1 MPALLLPAS
10 PTAGVSMVARNRP
23 DAAEAHDYP
32 RRSLLPDIPMT
43 SRMIALPL
51 MLLLPA
57 IATAA
62 PALPGGGID
71 SRALAEHIRVLASDE
86 FEGRAPATPG
96 EDKTVA
102 YLSEQFE
109 RAGLSPGGDDGSWT
123 QQVTLVRSDVQ
134 GPVRARFEVGDSVR
148 ELANSED
155 IAVESLHPASRVELE
170 RVPLVFAGY
179 GVHAP
184 ERDWDDFGDI
194 DVRGKVLVVLVND
207 PDFESG
213 KGRFGGRAMTYYGRW
228 TYKYEEA
235 ARRGAAGVLIVHED
249 APAAYPWVTV
259 RNGRS
264 GPQYDIVRNDAG
276 THHLRLRGWMQRAT
290 AERLFADAGLDFEAA
305 KAAAQQPGFQ
315 AHPIEG
321 ATLSIAFDVAH
332 SQIKSRNVVG
342 LLRGGSRADET
353 VIVSGHWDHFGI
365 APKPDARG
373 DAIMNGAVDNAT
385 ALASM
390 IELARV
396 FAAGDAPARSLLFLA
411 PTAEESGLLGARY
424 YVANPLRPLAT
435 TAAVINIEM
444 WSPDGPARDISSWGL
459 GKVSLER
466 SLEEAAAIDGR
477 TRSLDENLE
486 AGLFYRA
493 DHFAFAQ
500 AGVPA
505 ITLGPGT
512 DLLDGGIEAGKAAR
526 ARYFAE
532 RYHQPADEYDESWDL
547 RGPTLDT
554 ITTYRLIEAIANRD
568 EWPQWDADSEFA
580 AERARTAALRKA
592 R

>member
-1 MPALLLPAS
+1 MTFRTLALPLLLPI
-10 PTAGVSMVARNRP
+10 V
-23 DAAEAHDYP
+23 
-32 RRSLLPDIPMT
+32 
-43 SRMIALPL
+43 
-51 MLLLPA
+51 
-57 IATAA
+57 ATAA

-71 SRALAEHIRVLASDE
+71 PEALARHIRVLASDE
-86 FEGRAPATPG
+86 FEGRAIATRG

-102 YLSEQFE
+102 YLIEQFE
-109 RAGLSPGGDDGSWT
+109 RAGLAPGGDDGGWT
-123 QQVTLVRSDVQ
+123 QKVTLVRSEVK
-134 GPVRARFEVGDSVR
+134 GPVRARFEIGETLR
-148 ELANSED
+148 ELANDED
-155 IAVESLHPASRVELE
+155 IAVESLHPATRVALE
-170 RVPLVFAGY
+170 RVPLIFAGY

-184 ERDWDDFGDI
+184 ELDWDDFGEL
-194 DVRGKVLVVLVND
+194 DVRGKVLVVLIND

-213 KGRFGGRAMTYYGRW
+213 KGPFGGRAMTYYGRW

-249 APAAYPWVTV
+249 APAAYPWATV

-264 GPQYDIVRNDAG
+264 GPQYDIVRGDAES
-276 THHLRLRGWMQRAT
+276 HHLRMRGWMQRAT

-305 KAAAQQPGFQ
+305 KAAAQQPGFK
-315 AHPIEG
+315 AYPIEG
-321 ATLSIAFDVAH
+321 ATFSIRFDVAH
-332 SQIKSRNVVG
+332 SQIQSRNVVG
-342 LLRGGSRADET
+342 LLRGASRPDET
-353 VIVSGHWDHFGI
+353 VIVSGHWDHLGI

-396 FAAGDAPARSLLFLA
+396 FAAGEAPARSLMFLA

-444 WSPDGPARDISSWGL
+444 WRPDGPTHDISSWGI

-466 SLEEAAAIDGR
+466 SLAEAAAIDGR

-505 ITLGPGT
+505 ITLGPGN
-512 DLLDGGIEAGKAAR
+512 DLLEGGVKAGRAAR
-526 ARYFAE
+526 AEYFAK
-532 RYHQPADEYDESWDL
+532 RYHQPGDEYDDSWDL
-547 RGPTLDT
+547 RGITRDT
-554 ITTYRLIEAIANRD
+554 ITVYRLIEAIANSD
-568 EWPQWDADSEFA
+568 DWPRWDADSEFA
-580 AERARTAALRKA
+580 AERAKTEALRKLRA
-592 R
+592 TAPEPPIQPALP

>member
-1 MPALLLPAS
+1 MLALLLI
-10 PTAGVSMVARNRP
+10 
-23 DAAEAHDYP
+23 
-32 RRSLLPDIPMT
+32 LPIV
-43 SRMIALPL
+43 
-51 MLLLPA
+51 
-57 IATAA
+57 ATAA

-71 SRALAEHIRVLASDE
+71 PEALAAHIRTLASDE
-86 FEGRAPATPG
+86 FEGRAIATRG

-102 YLSEQFE
+102 YLIEQFE
-109 RAGLSPGGDDGSWT
+109 RAGLAPGGDDGGWT
-123 QQVTLVRSDVQ
+123 QKVTLVRSEVK
-134 GPVRARFEVGDSVR
+134 GPVRARFEIGETLR
-148 ELANSED
+148 ELANGED
-155 IAVESLHPASRVELE
+155 IAVESLHPATRLELE
-170 RVPLVFAGY
+170 RVPLIFAGY

-184 ERDWDDFGDI
+184 ELDWDDFGEL
-194 DVRGKVLVVLVND
+194 DVRDKVLVVLIND

-213 KGRFGGRAMTYYGRW
+213 SGRFGGRAMTYYGRW

-249 APAAYPWVTV
+249 APAAYPWATV

-264 GPQYDIVRNDAG
+264 GPQYDIVRSDAES
-276 THHLRLRGWMQRAT
+276 HHLRMRGWMQRAT

-305 KAAAQQPGFQ
+305 KAAAQQPGFK
-315 AHPIEG
+315 AYPIEG
-321 ATLSIAFDVAH
+321 ATLSIRFDVAH
-332 SQIKSRNVVG
+332 SQIQSRNVVG
-342 LLRGGSRADET
+342 LLRGASRPDET
-353 VIVSGHWDHFGI
+353 VIVSGHWDHLGI

-396 FAAGDAPARSLLFLA
+396 FAAGEAPARSLMFLA
-411 PTAEESGLLGARY
+411 TTAEESGLLGARY

-444 WSPDGPARDISSWGL
+444 WRPDGPTHDISSWGI

-466 SLEEAAAIDGR
+466 SLAEAAAVDGR

-505 ITLGPGT
+505 ITLGPGN
-512 DLLDGGIEAGKAAR
+512 DLLEGGVEAGRAAR
-526 ARYFAE
+526 AEYFAK
-532 RYHQPADEYDESWDL
+532 RYHQPGDEYDESWDL
-547 RGPTLDT
+547 RGITRDT
-554 ITTYRLIEAIANRD
+554 ITTYRLIEAIANSD
-568 EWPQWDADSEFA
+568 DWPRWDADSEFA
-580 AERARTAALRKA
+580 AERAKTEALRKRRA
-592 R
+592 TAPEPPIQPALR

>member
-1 MPALLLPAS
+1 M
-10 PTAGVSMVARNRP
+10 
-23 DAAEAHDYP
+23 
-32 RRSLLPDIPMT
+32 
-43 SRMIALPL
+43 
-51 MLLLPA
+51 
-57 IATAA
+57 
-62 PALPGGGID
+62 
-71 SRALAEHIRVLASDE
+71 
-86 FEGRAPATPG
+86 
-96 EDKTVA
+96 
-102 YLSEQFE
+102 
-109 RAGLSPGGDDGSWT
+109 
-123 QQVTLVRSDVQ
+123 
-134 GPVRARFEVGDSVR
+134 
-148 ELANSED
+148 
-155 IAVESLHPASRVELE
+155 
-170 RVPLVFAGY
+170 
-179 GVHAP
+179 
-184 ERDWDDFGDI
+184 
-194 DVRGKVLVVLVND
+194 
-207 PDFESG
+207 
-213 KGRFGGRAMTYYGRW
+213 
-228 TYKYEEA
+228 
-235 ARRGAAGVLIVHED
+235 
-249 APAAYPWVTV
+249 
-259 RNGRS
+259 
-264 GPQYDIVRNDAG
+264 
-276 THHLRLRGWMQRAT
+276 
-290 AERLFADAGLDFEAA
+290 
-305 KAAAQQPGFQ
+305 
-315 AHPIEG
+315 
-321 ATLSIAFDVAH
+321 
-332 SQIKSRNVVG
+332 G

-373 DAIMNGAVDNAT
+373 DAIMNGAVDNVT

>member
-1 MPALLLPAS
+1 MNARPLAFSLALLAVL
-10 PTAGVSMVARNRP
+10 PTA
-23 DAAEAHDYP
+23 
-32 RRSLLPDIPMT
+32 T
-43 SRMIALPL
+43 Q
-51 MLLLPA
+51 
-57 IATAA
+57 
-62 PALPGGGID
+62 ALPGGGINAK
-71 SRALAEHIRVLASDE
+71 ALAEHIRVLSSDE

-96 EDKTVA
+96 EEKTIA

-109 RAGLSPGGDDGSWT
+109 RAGLEPGGDNGTWT
-123 QQVTLVRSDVQ
+123 QQVTLVRSEIE
-134 GPVRARFEVGDSVR
+134 GPVSARFDVGDQRR
-148 ELANSED
+148 ELVNSED
-155 IAVESLHPASRVELE
+155 IAVESLHPATRVELE

-184 ERDWDDFGDI
+184 ELDWDDFGDI

-249 APAAYPWVTV
+249 APAAYPWATV

-264 GPQYDIVRNDAG
+264 GPQFDIVRDDAD

-305 KAAAQQPGFQ
+305 KTAARKPGFE
-315 AHPIEG
+315 AHVIEG
-321 ATLSIAFDVAH
+321 VTLSIAFDVTH
-332 SQIKSRNVVG
+332 SQIQSRNVVG
-342 LLRGGSRADET
+342 LLRGGSRSDET

-365 APKPDARG
+365 APTPDASG

-390 IELARV
+390 IEMARV
-396 FAAGDAPARSLLFLA
+396 FAAGDKPARSLMFLA
-411 PTAEESGLLGARY
+411 PTAEENGLLGARY

-444 WSPDGPARDISSWGL
+444 WRPDGPTRDISSWGL

-505 ITLGPGT
+505 ITLGPGNE
-512 DLLDGGIEAGKAAR
+512 LLEGGVEAGRAAR
-526 ARYFAE
+526 AEYFAK

-547 RGPTLDT
+547 RGPTRDT
-554 ITTYRLIEAIANRD
+554 ITTYRLVEAIANSD
-568 EWPQWDADSEFA
+568 AWPRWDADSEFA
-580 AERARTAALRKA
+580 AERAKTEALRKA